1 MERWR
6 APEQGWLKVNVD
18 GAPSKHADRGGGGV
32 VLRDHSGSFRGRA
45 SYAFPSVSNPE
56 VAEALAYRLAVLMAT
71 QEGATKVH
79 VVVDNKELV
88 VMLNEEDKEHVGDR
102 ANR

>member
-6 APEQGWLKVNVD
+6 APEQGWLKVNAD

-32 VLRDHSGSFRGRA
+32 VLRDHSG
-45 SYAFPSVSNPE
+45 VSDPE
-56 VAEALAYRLAVLMAT
+56 VAEALDYRLAVLMAA
-71 QEGATKVH
+71 QVGATKVH
-79 VVVDNKELV
+79 VEVDNKDLR